1 MALSQ
6 DIDRLSHIPLLG
18 LLEPDALRLLAFAGE
33 TRILAAGDIL
43 FYRDEPS
50 DGGVLIQSGSVA
62 MTEARDRA
70 DNPYFGPGTLLGEA
84 ALLRETLHPAT
95 AVARETTTVF
105 KLPRIVFLRVME
117 EHPESAQR
125 ALVFLAQ
132 RLNARLI
139 EPG

>member
-6 DIDRLSHIPLLG
+6 DIDRLSRIPLLG

-50 DGGVLIQSGSVA
+50 DGGILIQSGSVA
-62 MTEARDRA
+62 MTEAVDRA

-84 ALLRETLHPAT
+84 ALLRETRHPAT

-105 KLPRIVFLRVME
+105 KLPRMVFLRVME

-132 RLNARLI
+132 RLNARLN